1 MFTFCTKIFTFCFY
15 VLSYIRYVLCDR
27 CTRIHLF
34 TFCKRLLTYSFLRF
48 VKYLLRFV
56 RQVKRQYFSTFCKS
70 LLFLQINLWLQNV
83 SISVKCYYVYVL
95 YQNLY
100 VLFGRFVKYLLR
112 FVQQVKTSV
121 CQYVLQEPPPPAEI
135 CAYETC
141 QFLDN
146 FYNVYVLYQNL
157 DVL

>member
-1 MFTFCTKIFTFCFY
+1 MYYYIATTLTTYTIPLMCYYYVGTGPPQIRYQENYGSCSLTFLDDCILENCIHTFVSVSFTFCRVITMFCKKGEQPTYMCICITYVY

-70 LLFLQINLWLQNV
+70 LL
-83 SISVKCYYVYVL
+83 
-95 YQNLY
+95 
-100 VLFGRFVKYLLR
+100 
-112 FVQQVKTSV
+112 
-121 CQYVLQEPPPPAEI
+121 
-135 CAYETC
+135 
-141 QFLDN
+141 
-146 FYNVYVLYQNL
+146 
-157 DVL
+157 